1 MGVAAHSPLAKS
13 KFPQG
18 EKKNHRGLG
27 KMSRHFFFFSVF
39 VIIKS
44 SDGIRSRRKGRG
56 DSGLGEGK
64 CPRWA
69 LHLPLFWQGNQG
81 EMGNQGNL
89 RGEKCK
95 TKPEKWDRRTR
106 KQKKRIPKGRKVS
119 DAESQLGRW
128 AEGLTCARLPTCH
141 QSARVRTWLCLLLS

>member
-18 EKKNHRGLG
+18 EKKITGALEKCPG
-27 KMSRHFFFFSVF
+27 IFFFSVF

-106 KQKKRIPKGRKVS
+106 KQKKNESPKV
-119 DAESQLGRW
+119 E
-128 AEGLTCARLPTCH
+128 RLVM
-141 QSARVRTWLCLLLS
+141 QRANWGAGQRD